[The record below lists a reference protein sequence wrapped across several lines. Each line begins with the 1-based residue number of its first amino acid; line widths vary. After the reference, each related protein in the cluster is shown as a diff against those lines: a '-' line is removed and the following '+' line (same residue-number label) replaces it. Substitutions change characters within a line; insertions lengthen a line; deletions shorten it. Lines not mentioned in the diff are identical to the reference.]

1 MKTMNF
7 IMGMM
12 PSAVEGTSK
21 TVEMNSAAWY
31 AIGGLI
37 AICLL
42 AYLIYALLKPENF

>member
-7 IMGMM
+7 IIGMM
-12 PSAVEGTSK
+12 PSAMGATPK
-21 TVEMNSAAWY
+21 AVEMNSLAWY

-42 AYLIYALLKPENF
+42 AYLIYSLLKPENF